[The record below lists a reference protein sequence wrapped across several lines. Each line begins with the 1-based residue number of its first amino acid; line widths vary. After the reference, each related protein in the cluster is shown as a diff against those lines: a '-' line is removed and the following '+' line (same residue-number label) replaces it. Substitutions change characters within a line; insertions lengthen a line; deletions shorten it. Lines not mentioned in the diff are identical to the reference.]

1 MLQTKKI
8 QNAFLENINIV
19 NTATNFFNSNKD
31 ISDMNT
37 LYNKTTNYFSPYNT
51 NNNYKSNTLNINN
64 IESLN
69 LNSKKK
75 FGWKDIMN
83 LDYNKY
89 NNNENILEDPLIKN
103 ILNSDINEN
112 EIQNIP
118 ENYIVNLIHTLQ
130 GLANNAIR
138 NNNYLESENKKLYQ
152 DLETMKTNNEYLHQK
167 NIKINQKLIDLNK
180 KNSEQKNIQNIIY
193 DNTYIKKKRYYCN
206 ICTNKKFKTQK
217 YLDEHI
223 SRRHPDYPN
232 DIMKLKENKEK
243 RLSVSLYQK
252 KINEMKNYFDNL
264 IYKSMKK
271 IQYIKLNEKL
281 NNLQN
286 LLEMKKNINNIIMN
300 NNNNNYQ
307 EEINIEYNNDNDDND
322 NNEDNNSNEKINDN
336 KNTIKSEEKE
346 KKSETENSASL
357 EKSED
362 TNKRKQNEIL
372 EKKHGNF
379 IHNYLLLKKEIK
391 FIAIKKF
398 FEPKPEDEQI
408 THQRSKKKTKTLKM
422 KNKSKLAEIDSTDEQ
437 KKEET
442 KKLEFTEEKK
452 EEKENLKTKNENN
465 IEKKELEE
473 EEKEKDKE
481 EKNKLNEDKEEENIK
496 SSKKKLEIKEENM
509 INFSEEEEEEEN
521 NQLLKQFCKDF
532 KNRDNELCQPDEKLY
547 LKNALPK
554 GYKPDKKKVNIILK
568 EKIDS
573 KLKKINFEEKTINQI
588 RTEMMRIYY
597 ETFDIKEK
605 YGDMYLFSYLNLS
618 NLMNLKDLIVDANNN
633 NFYLEDNFFETV
645 KYKLQDQDNS
655 EFFYNGDEQYE
666 NRESRSFS
674 FANNNND

>member
-180 KNSEQKNIQNIIY
+180 KNSEQKNIQCIIY